1 LSRPKWERKQVEPA
15 ARRTQIRRIE
25 TSTSPPNGV
34 PQDSSKAALGVI
46 HDAVRIGLHFDR
58 ADDSYAAA
66 EKIIGLESG
75 RLAMPANVLSSQS
88 AKPVRTWFVAT
99 AKLKQ
104 PIRTAIIED
113 DPALRKMIVSLL
125 QADPDY
131 AVVAEFAEGGA
142 AIAAIPQ
149 MALDI
154 ALVDIG
160 LPDISGIE
168 VIRELKAL
176 CPACNVLVV
185 TTFGDEKT
193 VTSALE
199 AGADGYLLK
208 GIALEELK
216 RDLHALQDGGSPLS
230 PMIARKLLNR
240 LQTKAV
246 VDKSDAGGETSL
258 TPREHEILE
267 MIAKGFSY
275 AETSK
280 ICSIST
286 ATVHS
291 HLKRIYRK
299 LEVHSKTEAVY
310 EARRRSLIH

>member
-1 LSRPKWERKQVEPA
+1 
-15 ARRTQIRRIE
+15 
-25 TSTSPPNGV
+25 
-34 PQDSSKAALGVI
+34 
-46 HDAVRIGLHFDR
+46 
-58 ADDSYAAA
+58 
-66 EKIIGLESG
+66 
-75 RLAMPANVLSSQS
+75 M
-88 AKPVRTWFVAT
+88 RTWLVAI
-99 AKLKQ
+99 AKLKK
-104 PIRTAIIED
+104 PIRTAIVED

-125 QADPDY
+125 QADADY
-131 AVVAEFAEGGA
+131 AVVAELAEGKA
-142 AIAAIPQ
+142 AIAAIPH

-154 ALVDIG
+154 VLVDIG
-160 LPDISGIE
+160 LPDISGID
-168 VIRELKAL
+168 VIRKLKSL
-176 CPACNVLVV
+176 CPQCNVLVV

-208 GIALEELK
+208 GIGLEELK
-216 RDLHALQDGGSPLS
+216 RDIHALQDGGSPLS

-246 VDKSDAGGETSL
+246 NETPDSGDETKL
-258 TPREHEILE
+258 TPREHEILQ

-280 ICSIST
+280 ICSVSA

>member
-1 LSRPKWERKQVEPA
+1 MTAIKTA
-15 ARRTQIRRIE
+15 T
-25 TSTSPPNGV
+25 
-34 PQDSSKAALGVI
+34 
-46 HDAVRIGLHFDR
+46 
-58 ADDSYAAA
+58 
-66 EKIIGLESG
+66 
-75 RLAMPANVLSSQS
+75 
-88 AKPVRTWFVAT
+88 PVRT
-99 AKLKQ
+99 
-104 PIRTAIIED
+104 AIVED
-113 DPALRKMIVSLL
+113 DPTLREMLVSLL

-131 AVVAEFAEGGA
+131 AVVAEFAEGEA
-142 AIAAIPQ
+142 AIAAL
-149 MALDI
+149 AHLSLDI

-160 LPDISGIE
+160 LPDISGID
-168 VIRELKAL
+168 VIRKLKAL
-176 CPACNVLVV
+176 SPACSALVV

-193 VTSALE
+193 VTAALE

-208 GIALEELK
+208 GTPLEELR
-216 RDLHALQDGGSPLS
+216 RDIHALRDGGSPLS

-240 LQTKAV
+240 LHSKAV
-246 VDKSDAGGETSL
+246 EPDAGAGTAL
-258 TPREHEILE
+258 TPREREILE

-280 ICSIST
+280 ICGISS

>member
-1 LSRPKWERKQVEPA
+1 
-15 ARRTQIRRIE
+15 
-25 TSTSPPNGV
+25 
-34 PQDSSKAALGVI
+34 
-46 HDAVRIGLHFDR
+46 
-58 ADDSYAAA
+58 
-66 EKIIGLESG
+66 
-75 RLAMPANVLSSQS
+75 
-88 AKPVRTWFVAT
+88 VAT
-99 AKLKQ
+99 VELKK
-104 PIRTAIIED
+104 PIRTAIVED
-113 DPALRKMIVSLL
+113 DPALRKMLVSLL
-125 QADPDY
+125 QADPNY
-131 AVVAEFAEGGA
+131 AVVAEFAEGTA
-142 AIAAIPQ
+142 AIAATPHL
-149 MALDI
+149 ALDI

-168 VIRELKAL
+168 VIRKLKTL

-208 GIALEELK
+208 GTALEELK
-216 RDLHALQDGGSPLS
+216 RDIHALQDGGSPLS

-246 VDKSDAGGETSL
+246 DKKPDSGGETRL
-258 TPREHEILE
+258 TRREHEILE

-275 AETSK
+275 AETSE
-280 ICSIST
+280 ICTISA

-291 HLKRIYRK
+291 HLKSIYRK